1 VVVAGLATATS
12 QKIHNQLAGVAAS
25 AAGTRYFLFLDDD
38 VWLHASTVEL
48 LVAALEADAGAFMAT
63 GYPFDVPAPHA
74 SFCSL
79 CVMVRG
85 GRHA

>member
-1 VVVAGLATATS
+1 MVVAGLATATS